1 MATMKRDNG
10 IVKSGNAIGFA
21 CPWERGPLARFV
33 SRRDACVPR
42 KTSEVKENHVATKE
56 AA

>member
-1 MATMKRDNG
+1 MKRDSG
-10 IVKSGNAIGFA
+10 IVKPGNAIGFA

-42 KTSEVKENHVATKE
+42 KTSEVKEHYVATEE